1 MYKEISGFTAIL
13 GVVGSGGVE
22 TNIGFFAKKGHFLL
36 TNVVLSVMF
45 SAILAFDSNFNPLNG
60 GQY

>member
-1 MYKEISGFTAIL
+1 
-13 GVVGSGGVE
+13 VE

-36 TNVVLSVMF
+36 TNAVLSVMF
-45 SAILAFDSNFNPLNG
+45 SAILAFDSNFNPLTG